1 MDELNRYELMLEA
14 MAELKPEIDSARLP
28 QGTQPTA
35 AQPPLVELLAE
46 FGPMPIEAMFP
57 ARPRR

>member
-28 QGTQPTA
+28 QGTQPA
-35 AQPPLVELLAE
+35 PAQP
-46 FGPMPIEAMFP
+46 G
-57 ARPRR
+57 